1 MATKGQVPP
10 KAVVNPTASTQQTT
24 QQKKQTGMLGS
35 GGKPQP
41 SGKVSIVKEDGLIK
55 KFTKHTDSN

>member
-10 KAVVNPTASTQQTT
+10 RAVVNLTASTQQTT
-24 QQKKQTGMLGS
+24 QQKKQTGMMGS

-41 SGKVSIVKEDGLIK
+41 SGKVSVMKEDGLNN